1 MSIDFNQ
8 IVRDSVSSGSRT
20 FLGFKMVLVVL
31 FIAFSLLFWY
41 GNQLMLTINP
51 DNDQE
56 QYRFTVGTGDTWY
69 IEFMHSVQKTPV
81 QEYFIVRGEN
91 DLLLEKTIYQSMGVG
106 LPFMASE
113 GKLKTTGDGHF
124 VLEMHREYK
133 TLKLRTGLEACPK
146 IYFGGNVLP
155 IYNLYEPGT
164 LVEIKVV
171 KRYETWFQD

>member
-8 IVRDSVSSGSRT
+8 KVRDSVSSGSRT

-81 QEYFIVRGEN
+81 QEYFIVRGKN
-91 DLLLEKTIYQSMGVG
+91 DLLLEKTIYQSMVVG

-113 GKLKTTGDGHF
+113 GKLNTTGDGHF

-164 LVEIKVV
+164 LVEIKVI
-171 KRYETWFQD
+171 KRYETWFPD

>member
-1 MSIDFNQ
+1 MNTKFNQ
-8 IVRDSVSSGSRT
+8 NVRDSVSSGSRT
-20 FLGFKMVLVVL
+20 FLRFKTIILFFAFVFGF
-31 FIAFSLLFWY
+31 LFWY
-41 GNQLMLTINP
+41 ANQLILAIIP
-51 DNDQE
+51 DNGQK
-56 QYRFTVGTGDTWY
+56 QYFFEVKNGDTWY
-69 IEFMHSVQKTPV
+69 IEFVHSVQKTPV
-81 QEYFIVRGEN
+81 QEYFLVRGKN

-124 VLEMHREYK
+124 ILEMHREYQ

-155 IYNLYEPGT
+155 IYNLYGPGT

-171 KRYETWFQD
+171 MRYETWFQD

>member
-1 MSIDFNQ
+1 MSTDFNQ
-8 IVRDSVSSGSRT
+8 KVRDSVSSGSRT
-20 FLGFKMVLVVL
+20 FLRLKIIILL
-31 FIAFSLLFWY
+31 LAIASGLLFWY
-41 GNQLMLTINP
+41 ANQLILAIIP
-51 DNDQE
+51 DNGQK
-56 QYRFTVGTGDTWY
+56 QHYFKTSIGDTWY
-69 IEFMHSVQKTPV
+69 IEFIHSVQKTPV
-81 QEYFIVRGEN
+81 QEYFLVRGKN

-124 VLEMHREYK
+124 LLEMHREYQ

>member
-1 MSIDFNQ
+1 MNTKFNQ
-8 IVRDSVSSGSRT
+8 NVRDSVSSGSRT
-20 FLGFKMVLVVL
+20 FLRLKIIILL
-31 FIAFSLLFWY
+31 LAIASGLLFWY
-41 GNQLMLTINP
+41 ANQLILAIIP
-51 DNDQE
+51 DNGQE
-56 QYRFTVGTGDTWY
+56 QHYFKTSIGDTWY
-69 IEFMHSVQKTPV
+69 IEFVHSVQKTPV
-81 QEYFIVRGEN
+81 QEYFLVRGKN

-124 VLEMHREYK
+124 ILEMHREYK

-171 KRYETWFQD
+171 MRYETWFQD

>member
-1 MSIDFNQ
+1 MNTDFNQ
-8 IVRDSVSSGSRT
+8 KVRDSVSSGSRT
-20 FLGFKMVLVVL
+20 FLRFKILILLLATAFGL
-31 FIAFSLLFWY
+31 FFWY
-41 GNQLMLTINP
+41 SNQLILAITP
-51 DNDQE
+51 DNGQK
-56 QYRFTVGTGDTWY
+56 QYYFNTSIGDTWY
-69 IEFMHSVQKTPV
+69 IEFIHSVQKTPV
-81 QEYFIVRGEN
+81 QEYFLVRGKNE
-91 DLLLEKTIYQSMGVG
+91 LLLEKTIYQSMGVG

-124 VLEMHREYK
+124 VLEMHREYQ

-146 IYFGGNVLP
+146 IYFGSNILS

>member
-1 MSIDFNQ
+1 MNTKFNQ
-8 IVRDSVSSGSRT
+8 KVRDSASSGSRT
-20 FLGFKMVLVVL
+20 FLGLKISILSVVIVFGL
-31 FIAFSLLFWY
+31 IYWY
-41 GNQLMLTINP
+41 ANQLILAIIP
-51 DNDQE
+51 DNGKK
-56 QYRFTVGTGDTWY
+56 QYYFMTSTGDTWY
-69 IEFMHSVQKTPV
+69 IEFIHSVQKTPV
-81 QEYFIVRGEN
+81 QEYFLVRGKN

-124 VLEMHREYK
+124 VLEMHREYQ

-146 IYFGGNVLP
+146 IYFDGNVLP

>member
-8 IVRDSVSSGSRT
+8 KVRDSVSSGSRT
-20 FLGFKMVLVVL
+20 FLRFKIVLAVL
-31 FIAFSLLFWY
+31 FFAFGILFWY
-41 GNQLMLTINP
+41 ANQLILEITP
-51 DNDQE
+51 DNNQK
-56 QYRFTVGTGDTWY
+56 QYYFTVSTGDTWY

-81 QEYFIVRGEN
+81 QEYFIVRGKN

-124 VLEMHREYK
+124 VLEMHREYQ

-171 KRYETWFQD
+171 KRFETWFQD

>member
-1 MSIDFNQ
+1 
-8 IVRDSVSSGSRT
+8 
-20 FLGFKMVLVVL
+20 MVLVVL

-124 VLEMHREYK
+124 ILEMHREYK

-171 KRYETWFQD
+171 MRYETWFQD

>member
-1 MSIDFNQ
+1 
-8 IVRDSVSSGSRT
+8 
-20 FLGFKMVLVVL
+20 MVLVVL

-113 GKLKTTGDGHF
+113 GKLKTTGDWHF
-124 VLEMHREYK
+124 ILEMHREYQ

-146 IYFGGNVLP
+146 IYFGGNILP

-164 LVEIKVV
+164 LVEIKVI
-171 KRYETWFQD
+171 KRYETWFPD

>member
-8 IVRDSVSSGSRT
+8 KVQDSVSSGSRT

>member
-1 MSIDFNQ
+1 MNTDFNQ
-8 IVRDSVSSGSRT
+8 KVRDSVSSGSRT
-20 FLGFKMVLVVL
+20 FLRLKIIILLLALASG
-31 FIAFSLLFWY
+31 LLFWY
-41 GNQLMLTINP
+41 ANQLILAIIP
-51 DNDQE
+51 DNGQE
-56 QYRFTVGTGDTWY
+56 QHCFKTSIGDTLY
-69 IEFMHSVQKTPV
+69 IEFIHSVQKTPV
-81 QEYFIVRGEN
+81 QEYFLVRGKN

-124 VLEMHREYK
+124 LLEMHREYQ

-146 IYFGGNVLP
+146 IYFGGNILP

>member
-1 MSIDFNQ
+1 
-8 IVRDSVSSGSRT
+8 
-20 FLGFKMVLVVL
+20 
-31 FIAFSLLFWY
+31 
-41 GNQLMLTINP
+41 
-51 DNDQE
+51 
-56 QYRFTVGTGDTWY
+56 
-69 IEFMHSVQKTPV
+69 
-81 QEYFIVRGEN
+81 
-91 DLLLEKTIYQSMGVG
+91 MGVG

-124 VLEMHREYK
+124 VLEMHREYQ

-146 IYFGGNVLP
+146 IYFDGNVLP

>member
-1 MSIDFNQ
+1 MNTDFNQ
-8 IVRDSVSSGSRT
+8 KVRDSVSSGSRT
-20 FLGFKMVLVVL
+20 FLRLKIIILLLALASG
-31 FIAFSLLFWY
+31 LLFWY
-41 GNQLMLTINP
+41 ANQLILAIIP
-51 DNDQE
+51 DNGQE
-56 QYRFTVGTGDTWY
+56 QHCFKTSIGDTWY
-69 IEFMHSVQKTPV
+69 IEFIHSVQKTPL
-81 QEYFIVRGEN
+81 QEYFLVRGKN

-124 VLEMHREYK
+124 VLEMHREYQ

-146 IYFGGNVLP
+146 IYFDGNVLP

>member
-1 MSIDFNQ
+1 MNTDFNQ
-8 IVRDSVSSGSRT
+8 KVRDSVSSGSRT
-20 FLGFKMVLVVL
+20 FLRLKIIILLLALASG
-31 FIAFSLLFWY
+31 LLFWY
-41 GNQLMLTINP
+41 ANQLILAIIP
-51 DNDQE
+51 DNGQE
-56 QYRFTVGTGDTWY
+56 QHCFKTSIGDTWY
-69 IEFMHSVQKTPV
+69 IEFIHSVQKTPV
-81 QEYFIVRGEN
+81 QEYFLVRGKN

-124 VLEMHREYK
+124 VLEMHREYQ

-146 IYFGGNVLP
+146 IYFDGNVLP

>member
-1 MSIDFNQ
+1 MNTDFNQ
-8 IVRDSVSSGSRT
+8 KVRDSVSSGSRT
-20 FLGFKMVLVVL
+20 FLRLKIIILLLALASG
-31 FIAFSLLFWY
+31 LLFWY
-41 GNQLMLTINP
+41 ANQLILAIIP
-51 DNDQE
+51 DNGQE
-56 QYRFTVGTGDTWY
+56 QHCFKTSIGDTWY
-69 IEFMHSVQKTPV
+69 IEFIHSVQKTPV
-81 QEYFIVRGEN
+81 QEYFLVRGKN

-124 VLEMHREYK
+124 LLEMHREYQ

-146 IYFGGNVLP
+146 IYFDGNVLP

>member
-8 IVRDSVSSGSRT
+8 KVRDSVSSGSRT

>member
-1 MSIDFNQ
+1 MNTKFNQ
-8 IVRDSVSSGSRT
+8 KVRDSASSGSRT
-20 FLGFKMVLVVL
+20 FLRFKIIILLLMV
-31 FIAFSLLFWY
+31 SCGLLFWY
-41 GNQLMLTINP
+41 ANHLILAIIP
-51 DNDQE
+51 DNGQK
-56 QYRFTVGTGDTWY
+56 QHYFMVSTGDTWY
-69 IEFMHSVQKTPV
+69 IEFIHSVQKTPV
-81 QEYFIVRGEN
+81 QEYFLVRGEN

-124 VLEMHREYK
+124 VLEMHREYQ

-164 LVEIKVV
+164 LVEIKVI
-171 KRYETWFQD
+171 KRYEAWFQD

>member
-1 MSIDFNQ
+1 MNADFKQ
-8 IVRDSVSSGSRT
+8 KVRDSVSSGPRT
-20 FLGFKMVLVVL
+20 FLKFKIVLML
-31 FIAFSLLFWY
+31 FFVTSGLLFWY
-41 GNQLMLTINP
+41 ANQLILAVIP
-51 DNDQE
+51 DNGQE
-56 QYRFTVGTGDTWY
+56 RHFFAVKTGDKWY
-69 IEFMHSVQKTPV
+69 IEFIHSVQKTPV
-81 QEYFIVRGEN
+81 QEHFVVRGQN

-124 VLEMHREYK
+124 VLEMHREYQ

-146 IYFGGNVLP
+146 IYFGENALP

-164 LVEIKVV
+164 LLEIKVL

>member
-8 IVRDSVSSGSRT
+8 KVRDSVSSGSRT

-124 VLEMHREYK
+124 ILEMHREYQ

-171 KRYETWFQD
+171 MRYETWFQD

>member
-1 MSIDFNQ
+1 MNTDFNQ
-8 IVRDSVSSGSRT
+8 KVRDSVSSGSRT
-20 FLGFKMVLVVL
+20 FLRLKIIILLLALASG
-31 FIAFSLLFWY
+31 LLFWY
-41 GNQLMLTINP
+41 ANQLILAIIP
-51 DNDQE
+51 DNGQE
-56 QYRFTVGTGDTWY
+56 QHCFKTSIGDTWY
-69 IEFMHSVQKTPV
+69 IEFIHSVQKTPV
-81 QEYFIVRGEN
+81 QEYFLVRGTN
-91 DLLLEKTIYQSMGVG
+91 DLLLEKTMYQSMGVG

-124 VLEMHREYK
+124 LLEMHREYQ

-146 IYFGGNVLP
+146 IYFDGNVLP

>member
-1 MSIDFNQ
+1 MNSELNQ
-8 IVRDSVSSGSRT
+8 KVRDSVSSGPRT
-20 FLGFKMVLVVL
+20 FLGFKTVFAVL
-31 FIAFSLLFWY
+31 FAALGLLFWNA
-41 GNQLMLTINP
+41 NQLILEITP
-51 DNDQE
+51 DNGQK
-56 QYRFTVGTGDTWY
+56 QYCFAVSTGDTWY

-81 QEYFIVRGEN
+81 QEYFIVRGKN

-124 VLEMHREYK
+124 VLEMHREYQ

-146 IYFGGNVLP
+146 IYFGGNILP

-164 LVEIKVV
+164 LVEVKVV

>member
-1 MSIDFNQ
+1 MNTDFNQ
-8 IVRDSVSSGSRT
+8 KVRDSVSSGSRT
-20 FLGFKMVLVVL
+20 FLRLKIIILL
-31 FIAFSLLFWY
+31 LAIAFGLLFWY
-41 GNQLMLTINP
+41 ANQLILAIIP
-51 DNDQE
+51 DNGQE
-56 QYRFTVGTGDTWY
+56 QHCFKTSIGDTWY
-69 IEFMHSVQKTPV
+69 IEFIHSVQKTPV
-81 QEYFIVRGEN
+81 QEYFLVRGKN

-124 VLEMHREYK
+124 LLEMHREYQ

-146 IYFGGNVLP
+146 IYFDGNVLP

>member
-1 MSIDFNQ
+1 MNTDFNQ
-8 IVRDSVSSGSRT
+8 KVRDSVSSGSRT
-20 FLGFKMVLVVL
+20 FLRLKIIILLLALASG
-31 FIAFSLLFWY
+31 LLFWY
-41 GNQLMLTINP
+41 ANQLILAIIP
-51 DNDQE
+51 DNGQE
-56 QYRFTVGTGDTWY
+56 QHCFKTSIGDTWY
-69 IEFMHSVQKTPV
+69 IEFLHSVQKTPV
-81 QEYFIVRGEN
+81 QEYFLVRGKN

-124 VLEMHREYK
+124 LLEMHREYQ

-146 IYFGGNVLP
+146 IYFDGNVLP

>member
-1 MSIDFNQ
+1 MNTEFIQ
-8 IVRDSVSSGSRT
+8 KVRDSASSGSRT
-20 FLGFKMVLVVL
+20 FLGLKISILSVVIVFGL
-31 FIAFSLLFWY
+31 IYWY
-41 GNQLMLTINP
+41 ANQLILAIIP
-51 DNDQE
+51 DNGQE
-56 QYRFTVGTGDTWY
+56 QHCFKTSIGDTWY
-69 IEFMHSVQKTPV
+69 IEFIHSVQKTPV
-81 QEYFIVRGEN
+81 QEYFLVRGKN

-124 VLEMHREYK
+124 LLEMHREYQ

-146 IYFGGNVLP
+146 IYFGGNILP